1 MSTNLVFFDDDS
13 IAGAIILT
21 NFGLL
26 FDDRPLSDPSLSLS
40 PTHPHTQ
47 THARTLLEM
56 NSFSVFLTCF
66 WDEAQSA
73 KLQAN

>member
-1 MSTNLVFFDDDS
+1 MFFDDDS

-40 PTHPHTQ
+40 HTHIHT
-47 THARTLLEM
+47 RTLLEM

-66 WDEAQSA
+66 WDEAQ
-73 KLQAN
+73 